1 MSDDELL
8 VSDAE
13 RESALAGLREAYV
26 EGRLNLEE
34 YSQRMDATLAA
45 RTRGQLAELT
55 RDLPAIASPAAPG
68 STYAA
73 PSGPLQPAPNWT
85 VSIMSDTKR
94 QGRWRL
100 REPLNALSLMASL
113 RLDLRQADIPHEA
126 VLNVF
131 VIMGDVKILVPEG
144 VEVDFGEIT
153 LMGSQ
158 QDKRTSPP
166 PPPGAP
172 VVRLRGFVLMGNV
185 EVINE
190 ERNFMG
196 KIAERLGG
204 RVFPPVQ
211 PGELGPPSRTL
222 GRHDERLERRIER
235 KLDKLERRIERH
247 DRRRE

>member
-13 RESALAGLREAYV
+13 RESALSGLREAYV

-34 YSQRMDATLAA
+34 YSQRMDAALAS

-55 RDLPAIASPAAPG
+55 RDLPATVAAAVPAAPA
-68 STYAA
+68 T
-73 PSGPLQPAPNWT
+73 PRGPLQPAPDWT

-100 REPLNALSLMASL
+100 GAPLNALSLMSSL
-113 RLDLRQADIPHEA
+113 RLDLRQSEIPHDS
-126 VLNVF
+126 VLNVY

-144 VEVDFGEIT
+144 VEVAFEEIT

-158 QDKRTSPP
+158 QDKRRSAP

-185 EVINE
+185 EVLNGE
-190 ERNFMG
+190 QTFMG
-196 KIAERLGG
+196 KMAERFGG
-204 RVFPPVQ
+204 RVSPPVP
-211 PGELGPPSRTL
+211 PGELGPPSRPLT
-222 GRHDERLERRIER
+222 RHEERLERHIVRR
-235 KLDKLERRIERH
+235 LDQLERRIERH